1 MATPDD
7 VENLY
12 MYTGPFNFNLTV
24 HKALL
29 GWAYLIVGNR
39 INLKRYEVFS
49 DQIVQFNEQYNVLD
63 KLLKFIRIFFI
74 ITGRQKAVGYL
85 I

>member
-39 INLKRYEVFS
+39 INLKRDEVFS
-49 DQIVQFNEQYNVLD
+49 DQIV
-63 KLLKFIRIFFI
+63 
-74 ITGRQKAVGYL
+74 
-85 I
+85 